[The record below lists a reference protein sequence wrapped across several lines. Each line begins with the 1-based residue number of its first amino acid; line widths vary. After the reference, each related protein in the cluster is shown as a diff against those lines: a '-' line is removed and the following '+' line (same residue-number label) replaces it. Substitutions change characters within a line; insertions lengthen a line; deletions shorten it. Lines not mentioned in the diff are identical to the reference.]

1 MESLSEEP
9 ARPSACLSRALGRGR
24 YAADLVSPQGKKGNR
39 AAAARSKAA
48 KSPPP
53 STSRKRVGLVG
64 FGVLFVALFVIVAI
78 AEGIGQPTVPDG
90 AIAVVEGVDDPPGET
105 ISKEEYERGL
115 VQAAARQGLREVP
128 PADDPQYELLAE
140 AAESDLILARW
151 VNGEA
156 EERGIEVTDR
166 EIDAELETIKEEQF
180 GSEQEFER
188 FLEQSGFTLDEA
200 KDRIRLQLIS
210 DAIQQAVLPAEPDVS
225 DDEVET
231 FYDANVQQFEQPETR
246 NVRVILT
253 RTEPEADEALA
264 ELGTDPSAED
274 WERVAKQYSIDEA
287 TKSTGG
293 LRQSVVA
300 GQSEPALDDE
310 VFAAAEGE
318 LVGPFEGDAGFYV
331 IEVEKITE
339 ATTTPVE
346 EASDQIRQTLA
357 ATRQQEIAQSFQ
369 ADFQAKW
376 TARTFC
382 AEGYRID
389 RCANADPP
397 PDPCTE
403 EVAETQGCDAPVPS
417 TRPIAP
423 GSNTVFGAPAAVG
436 LPQGPQSGQAELPAG
451 GVPPGLAPVP
461 GAPPG
466 TVPPG
471 TAPPGTAP
479 PGTVPPGT
487 APPAAPPGG

>member
-1 MESLSEEP
+1 M
-9 ARPSACLSRALGRGR
+9 
-24 YAADLVSPQGKKGNR
+24 SPQGKKRDR
-39 AAAARSKAA
+39 AAAARSRGA
-48 KSPPP
+48 KGATAPPAP
-53 STSRKRVGLVG
+53 PSRKRAGLIG
-64 FGVLFVALFVIVAI
+64 FGVLFVALFVIVGV
-78 AEGIGQPTVPDG
+78 AEGIGQPSVPDG
-90 AIAVVEGVDDPPGET
+90 AIAVVEDAPDGT
-105 ISKEEYERGL
+105 ITTEEYDRGL

-128 PADDPQYELLAE
+128 PTDDPQYELLAE
-140 AAESDLILARW
+140 AAQSDLILARW

-156 EERGIEVTDR
+156 EERGIEITDR
-166 EIDAELETIKEEQF
+166 EIDSELETIKEEQF

-188 FLEQSGFTLDEA
+188 FLDESGFTLDEA

-210 DAIQQAVLPAEPDVS
+210 DAIQQAVLPPEPDVS
-225 DDEVET
+225 DAEIET
-231 FYDANVQQFEQPETR
+231 FYDANAQQFEQPETR
-246 NVRVILT
+246 DVRVVLT
-253 RTEPEADEALA
+253 KTEQEADEALA
-264 ELGTDPSAED
+264 DLGTDPSEAD

-300 GQSEPALDDE
+300 GQSEPALDDQ
-310 VFAAAEGE
+310 VFGAAEGE

-331 IEVEKITE
+331 IEVEKVTA
-339 ATTTPVE
+339 ATTTPLE
-346 EASDQIRQTLA
+346 EVSDQIRQTLA
-357 ATRQQEIAQSFQ
+357 ATRQQEIAQAFQ
-369 ADFQAKW
+369 ADFQEKW

-382 AEGYRID
+382 AEDYRID

-423 GSNTVFGAPAAVG
+423 GTNEVFGVPAAVG
-436 LPQGPQSGQAELPAG
+436 LPQGPQSAPAELPAG

-479 PGTVPPGT
+479 PGTAPPGTAPPGTVPPGT